1 MKSIKK
7 FLLIVVGLLCCN
19 ATLHA
24 EYQIDLSDW
33 AKKTDYHYGPMQRG
47 HYASK
52 AECEAARSK
61 MAGGDRML
69 LLYTECVGYP
79 TYKAP
84 KAPTGS
90 GSRTTT
96 SKPAK
101 STVEKRNERL
111 KAIKALEKKREQE
124 REINV
129 IKLNDL
135 GFEAYERGD
144 YSEAMDYFQKAL
156 EHDPYNYSIKQNIQ
170 ASKEKIGSHLT
181 DTNIDVPDYLSSVA
195 KTLNVASISSNLIKF
210 YLSPKQRLESNKQ
223 LIEKSMK
230 IIAKKTATFVLEEDG
245 RKLELFEY
253 DSKEEKQR
261 KLEEA
266 KRHAL
271 IVEKLRKAAYI
282 EAKERAEQ
290 LRQSDVD
297 YGEVEIIP
305 GESMSQMLN
314 IAETGEW

>member
-1 MKSIKK
+1 MKK
-7 FLLIVVGLLCCN
+7 FLLIVIGLLCCS
-19 ATLHA
+19 ATAHA
-24 EYQIDLSDW
+24 EYQIDISDW
-33 AKKTDYHYGPMQRG
+33 AKKTNYRGGSMLRG

-52 AECEAARSK
+52 QECEAARLK

-69 LLYTECVGYP
+69 QLYTECVGYP

-84 KAPTGS
+84 KPSTGS

-96 SKPAK
+96 PKPAK
-101 STVEKRNERL
+101 SAAEKRNERL
-111 KAIKALEKKREQE
+111 KAVKALEKKREQE
-124 REINV
+124 REVNV

-144 YSEAMDYFQKAL
+144 YSEALDYFQKAL
-156 EHDPYNYSIKQNIQ
+156 EHDPYNYGIKQNIQ
-170 ASKEKIGSHLT
+170 AAEKKSRLSSKDRS
-181 DTNIDVPDYLSSVA
+181 IDVPDYLSSVA
-195 KTLNVASISSNLIKF
+195 KTLNVASISSDLIKF
-210 YLSPKQRLESNKQ
+210 YLSPKQRLELNKR
-223 LIEKSMK
+223 LIEKAMK
-230 IIAKKTATFVLEEDG
+230 MIAKETAAFVLEQDK
-245 RKLELFEY
+245 RKLEPFEH
-253 DSKEEKQR
+253 DSEEEKQR

-271 IVEKLRKAAYI
+271 IVEKLRKAAYL

-297 YGEVEIIP
+297 YGEVEIKP